1 MNQAKTA
8 EKTIRPASNS
18 VSTDATV
25 ELGMV
30 MTKGGTEVAVADE
43 SGVVVVDNG
52 GSVVD
57 KIVYNTL
64 GWVKA
69 AMIMIAETI
78 SLGILSL
85 PSAIAAMGLVPGIIL
100 IVALGLM
107 ATYTGFVVW
116 QFKMKHPS
124 MCSLAHGM
132 ELAFGRPGRWV
143 AEIIQD
149 LMLLFVM
156 AAHIVI
162 FSTAFNSLTDHA
174 TCTTVFM
181 AIGTFVSFLVSLPRT
196 MKGNAVFSIFCEF
209 NSIQPC
215 LYIYLP
221 RPACASI
228 ATATLVAMIGIC
240 ISKPGYGQTHAVTP
254 SSLTSFSS
262 AGMSVS
268 SIILAYNGHI
278 AYPTIISEMKEPR
291 DFPKALVLLESVAIS
306 FYVVV
311 AVVIYTFAGQDVAA
325 PALGSASPI
334 VRKIAYGFAVPTII
348 VAGVI
353 VALVAAK
360 QFYKY
365 TWVNWKK
372 QPGVMEEKSARARW
386 SWVGILA
393 VVWVLAWIIAC
404 VIPIFRPLLGLI
416 GAMFGT
422 WFALG
427 FPSLLWL
434 GMNWT
439 GSVNKSYGQTWK
451 KVMLTWLNVII
462 VLVCAAICV
471 LGTYGSITSIVA
483 AASIDGRKPFSCA
496 RNDMG

>member
-18 VSTDATV
+18 VSTNATV

-43 SGVVVVDNG
+43 SGVTVVVDNG

-78 SLGILSL
+78 SLGILGL

-143 AEIIQD
+143 AEIVQD

-196 MKGNAVFSIFCEF
+196 MKGNAVFSIF
-209 NSIQPC
+209 S
-215 LYIYLP
+215 
-221 RPACASI
+221 CASI

-278 AYPTIISEMKEPR
+278 AYPTIISEMKNPR

-372 QPGVMEEKSARARW
+372 QPEVMEEKSARARW

-427 FPSLLWL
+427 FPSMLWL

-471 LGTYGSITSIVA
+471 LGTYGSITLIVA